1 MTIWY
6 ITNLFLYVI
15 MCVKYEQGA
24 TSVLRM
30 TKYAQGYITVSVSS
44 GRGWIVMYYENNQD
58 MNNAGKVVGKRRANR
73 WTQIGVGL
81 IAIVL
86 GIIMSMSI
94 TASMYVSSILKEA
107 GLSTAISHRLMD
119 TVFDSLGDNID
130 ALADIQTS
138 IENSQIIDK
147 IAQKYTTAMVNGML
161 EEKDY
166 ADIEVNIDSEL
177 DELMD
182 MAYNGILSNINM
194 GDIQKKIVR
203 AALTYSETAAK
214 QAINNYASG
223 IYGDISYRLQPLIKV
238 YGIITSSMFKIL
250 MLFIYITLLIVII
263 VFNPVRVVRY
273 TLPCIFVITGGIYI
287 FIANIIGNRCMAA
300 VSNRYLGRTVF
311 IDTQIAYRVMGVMCI
326 LAAASYVITLIYGMV
341 VKNRRKR
348 I

>member
-1 MTIWY
+1 MIALEDY
-6 ITNLFLYVI
+6 GIVI
-15 MCVKYEQGA
+15 SKQKEGIYMSY
-24 TSVLRM
+24 
-30 TKYAQGYITVSVSS
+30 GYRQYRDT
-44 GRGWIVMYYENNQD
+44 
-58 MNNAGKVVGKRRANR
+58 AHR

-81 IAIVL
+81 ISVIAGLILIVCV
-86 GIIMSMSI
+86 
-94 TASMYVSSILKEA
+94 TAPMYVSSMLKDA
-107 GLSTAISHRLMD
+107 GLSAAISHRFMD
-119 TVFDSLGDNID
+119 TVFDSLGDNME
-130 ALADIQTS
+130 ALSRIQTS
-138 IENSQIIDK
+138 IEDSKIVDR
-147 IAQKYTTAMVNGML
+147 IAQKYTTAMVDGML
-161 EEKDY
+161 KEKSFD
-166 ADIEVNIDSEL
+166 DIEINIDAEL

-182 MAYNGILSNINM
+182 MTYNKIASNINM
-194 GDIQKKIVR
+194 GNIQETIVR
-203 AALTYSETAAK
+203 AALIYSKNAANE
-214 QAINNYASG
+214 AINNYASG

-263 VFNPVRVVRY
+263 AFNPVRVVRY

-326 LAAASYVITLIYGMV
+326 LAAASYVITFIYGMV

>member
-15 MCVKYEQGA
+15 ICVKYEQGA
-24 TSVLRM
+24 TLVLQM
-30 TKYAQGYITVSVSS
+30 AKYAQGYITLLASS
-44 GRGWIVMYYENNQD
+44 GRGWIVMYYENNKD
-58 MNNAGKVVGKRRANR
+58 MNNAGKAVSKRRANR

-86 GIIMSMSI
+86 GIIMSVSI
-94 TASMYVSSILKEA
+94 TAPMYVSSILKEA
-107 GLSTAISHRLMD
+107 GLSTAISHHLMD

-214 QAINNYASG
+214 QAISNYAKG
-223 IYGDISYRLQPLIKV
+223 IYSDIYDHLEPLIEV
-238 YGIITSSMFKIL
+238 YGIITSLEFKI
-250 MLFIYITLLIVII
+250 FVFVFYATAVVII
-263 VFNPVRVVRY
+263 IVTNPAKVTGY
-273 TLPCIFVITGGIYI
+273 TLPCVFVITGLVYMLL
-287 FIANIIGNRCMAA
+287 ANVLGNRYVAE
-300 VSNRYLGRTVF
+300 VSNRYLGRSVF
-311 IDTQIAYRVMGVMCI
+311 IDSRIAYKVMGVMCI
-326 LAAASYVITLIYGMV
+326 FAVVSLVLTVICSKAV
-341 VKNRRKR
+341 DKHRAE
-348 I
+348 

>member
-1 MTIWY
+1 MIALEDY
-6 ITNLFLYVI
+6 GIVI
-15 MCVKYEQGA
+15 SKQKEGIYMSY
-24 TSVLRM
+24 
-30 TKYAQGYITVSVSS
+30 GYRQYRDT
-44 GRGWIVMYYENNQD
+44 
-58 MNNAGKVVGKRRANR
+58 AHR

-81 IAIVL
+81 ISVIAGLILIVCV
-86 GIIMSMSI
+86 
-94 TASMYVSSILKEA
+94 TAPMYVSSMLKDA
-107 GLSTAISHRLMD
+107 GLSAAISHRFMD
-119 TVFDSLGDNID
+119 TVFDSLGDNME
-130 ALADIQTS
+130 ALSRIQTS
-138 IENSQIIDK
+138 IEDSKIVDR
-147 IAQKYTTAMVNGML
+147 IAQKYTTAMVDGML
-161 EEKDY
+161 KEKAFD
-166 ADIEVNIDSEL
+166 DIEINIDAEL

-182 MAYNGILSNINM
+182 MTYNKIASNINM
-194 GDIQKKIVR
+194 GNIQETIVR
-203 AALTYSETAAK
+203 AALIYSKNAANE
-214 QAINNYASG
+214 AINNYASG

-250 MLFIYITLLIVII
+250 MLLIYITLLIVII
-263 VFNPVRVVRY
+263 AFNPVRVVRY